1 MKDMDLKKKVLS
13 EIMDLMDA
21 REDDRLKKHPKLM
34 KAEIEVVKEEK
45 KEDDEMTPEMMDEKE
60 EVMDEMSEEKEA
72 EMDIDPEM
80 LQMLIEK
87 MKEMK

>member
-21 REDDRLKKHPKLM
+21 REGDRLKKHPKLM
-34 KAEIEVVKEEK
+34 KAEIEVVNEEK
-45 KEDDEMTPEMMDEKE
+45 KEDDEMMPEMMD
-60 EVMDEMSEEKEA
+60 EEKEA

>member
-21 REDDRLKKHPKLM
+21 REGDRLKKHPKLM
-34 KAEIEVVKEEK
+34 KAEIEVVNEEK
-45 KEDDEMTPEMMDEKE
+45 KEDEDEMKVEMDPKLDAKEDVAEGEMD
-60 EVMDEMSEEKEA
+60 
-72 EMDIDPEM
+72 DIDPEM

>member
-1 MKDMDLKKKVLS
+1 MQDLDLKKKVLS

-21 REDDRLKKHPKLM
+21 REGDRLKKHPKLM
-34 KAEIEVVKEEK
+34 KAEIEVVNEEK
-45 KEDDEMTPEMMDEKE
+45 KEDDEMMDEKE
-60 EVMDEMSEEKEA
+60 EISEENEVEA
-72 EMDIDPEM
+72 ELDPEM

>member
-1 MKDMDLKKKVLS
+1 MQDLDLKKKVLS

-21 REDDRLKKHPKLM
+21 REGDRLKKHPKLM
-34 KAEIEVVKEEK
+34 KAEIEVVNEEK
-45 KEDDEMTPEMMDEKE
+45 KEDDEMMPEMMDEKE
-60 EVMDEMSEEKEA
+60 EISEENEVEA
-72 EMDIDPEM
+72 ELDPEM

>member
-21 REDDRLKKHPKLM
+21 REGDRLKKHPKLM
-34 KAEIEVVKEEK
+34 KAEIEVVNEEK
-45 KEDDEMTPEMMDEKE
+45 KEDDEMMPEMMDEKE
-60 EVMDEMSEEKEA
+60 EGMEDIQEEKEA